1 MFHKLKLRTCLATQ
15 ELEDACQWL
24 DEWDRYN
31 QTLNSDQR
39 KKFLTQLTC
48 HGLRVTLH
56 STIELAQ
63 LLLDD
68 GYSYVL
74 TAKFNQDPLEVPLCL
89 YIIKLLMAFQFS
101 YKRGTKKYTSN
112 SDYRPVYLALLSHNT
127 FTHKGQTLRQC
138 RSNTRPLNCAAVQRV
153 AKDLAKR
160 IQIRLKIIPK
170 T

>member
-1 MFHKLKLRTCLATQ
+1 MFHKLKLHIRLATQ

-31 QTLNSDQR
+31 QTLNFELR
-39 KKFLTQLTC
+39 KKFLSQQTC

-101 YKRGTKKYTSN
+101 YKRGTKNYSSIVTICQSI
-112 SDYRPVYLALLSHNT
+112 YLALVSHNT
-127 FTHKGQTLRQC
+127 FIHKRQTLRQR
-138 RSNTRPLNCAAVQRV
+138 RSDTRPLICAAMQRA

-160 IQIRLKIIPK
+160 IQIRFKIIP
-170 T
+170 